1 MKIYNGLFQCQENP
15 SIQLMFLVLV
25 GYIHVRWEFDHCCAF
40 NVIHTGGGL
49 RLLKIRV
56 MAVGYE

>member
-1 MKIYNGLFQCQENP
+1 MDYFNVRKF
-15 SIQLMFLVLV
+15 QLMFLVLV
-25 GYIHVRWEFDHCCAF
+25 GFIRARWEFDHCCAF
-40 NVIHTGGGL
+40 NVIHTVGGL

>member
-1 MKIYNGLFQCQENP
+1 MSGKSLDLTN
-15 SIQLMFLVLV
+15 VLSV
-25 GYIHVRWEFDHCCAF
+25 GRQHIRVRWEFDHCCAF
-40 NVIHTGGGL
+40 NVIHTRGGL

>member
-1 MKIYNGLFQCQENP
+1 MKIDNGLFQCQESP

-25 GYIHVRWEFDHCCAF
+25 GYIRVRWEFDHCCAF